1 MGAPGIAFIV
11 IFFLPPTL
19 FPLFPKGPWAP
30 FEDEKTEA
38 KPTEEQ
44 MVVLEEYSK
53 VREAQKAAK
62 RAGRQAEHGEKRD
75 IEGGAED
82 EMAAKRALVREEE
95 TTVLHR
101 KLWESRTTRLVS
113 KPPPFGRPR
122 I

>member
-1 MGAPGIAFIV
+1 M
-11 IFFLPPTL
+11 
-19 FPLFPKGPWAP
+19 
-30 FEDEKTEA
+30 
-38 KPTEEQ
+38 
-44 MVVLEEYSK
+44 MVLEEYAK

-95 TTVLHR
+95 TTVLHC
-101 KLWESRTTRLVS
+101 KFWASRPTRLIS
-113 KPPPFGRPR
+113 APSRPR